1 MISELKSGSAWYV
14 PGGKST
20 TGRLYQDAGA
30 TYVWAEDE
38 HGGSIPLSFETVFDR
53 GQDADF
59 WLFKYN
65 RQQDKTLTELRS
77 DYASYAGF
85 RAFQTGQV
93 YGCNSGQVPF
103 YTETPFHPE
112 RLLEDLIRIF
122 HPGVLPAG
130 ECRYFKRLEK

>member
-1 MISELKSGSAWYV
+1 MPIFGYSN
-14 PGGKST
+14 T
-20 TGRLYQDAGA
+20 TG
-30 TYVWAEDE
+30 
-38 HGGSIPLSFETVFDR
+38 
-53 GQDADF
+53 
-59 WLFKYN
+59 
-65 RQQDKTLTELRS
+65 QQDKTLTELRS